1 MKPLPQPFM
10 FWYLI
15 LFCFVLFSS
24 SLLTGFFTSQISPE
38 EECFGTVY
46 GRLLKFLLWFW
57 GTSFWAMPSS
67 YPLFCAHVNR
77 SILILVTC
85 LLVNLLLTFFFLLVS
100 PPFIL
105 FLSECWGEKKCIS
118 SYCSST
124 SSSFEQYIFGDSGL
138 HLVLPDICVGNSVCV
153 CCIVCSFDIRRD

>member
-1 MKPLPQPFM
+1 MIFLTREEAIASQPFM
-10 FWYLI
+10 FCYLI

-24 SLLTGFFTSQISPE
+24 SLLTGFFTPQISPE
-38 EECFGTVY
+38 EECFGTFY
-46 GRLLKFLLWFW
+46 GWLLKLLLWFW
-57 GTSFWAMPSS
+57 GTSVWAMPSS
-67 YPLFCAHVNR
+67 FPLLCAN
-77 SILILVTC
+77 VTC
-85 LLVNLLLTFFFLLVS
+85 LPIKLLTFFFLVS

-105 FLSECWGEKKCIS
+105 FLSECWGAKKCIS

-153 CCIVCSFDIRRD
+153 CVLYVCSCDVRID